1 VFDLSKYN
9 LLLYLTIF
17 ILFLIVKYYL
27 FWYYSMSETQKRPI
41 GVTIIAIL
49 SMILGLLS
57 ILSGIDTVS
66 NLEGE
71 IVLVGILYL
80 IIGLMALPSGY
91 GLLKGKRWA
100 WNLSIGV
107 AIVNIMRNIVE
118 LVLETLDSTT
128 VIMTIIICVLIIAY
142 LMKPSTKAF
151 CSNK

>member
-1 VFDLSKYN
+1 
-9 LLLYLTIF
+9 
-17 ILFLIVKYYL
+17 
-27 FWYYSMSETQKRPI
+27 MSETQKRPI

>member
-1 VFDLSKYN
+1 
-9 LLLYLTIF
+9 
-17 ILFLIVKYYL
+17 
-27 FWYYSMSETQKRPI
+27 MSETQKRPI

-142 LMKPSTKAF
+142 LMKTSTKAF